1 MKTKLLLTLLATGL
15 GGVAAAP
22 NAETSWPTLP
32 SDLQRIGHSPA
43 LFDQTLFF
51 GSMGRRL
58 YAVPAGNGKEIWN
71 YEFVKG
77 SWTSPLVYGRLVM
90 HGARDENFH
99 PVHAYDGEGA
109 LAAATR
115 SAIATKSLPPES
127 KVISLFNRTN
137 LSGLYTW
144 LVDTKYEDPRR
155 VFTVTNGMLR
165 ISGEGLGYI
174 ATQDSYSDYLLRVEF
189 QWGHRNWAWG
199 DRIGKARDSGIFLH
213 SVGPDGN
220 SHDGQ
225 GAFRA
230 AIECNLFQGATGDF
244 LLIRGNAAD
253 GSLLSPRLTA
263 EVAEARDADNW
274 PFWKKGGARVRLERW
289 GRLNWF
295 GKDPQWQ
302 DRVDFRGANDV
313 EKPPGEWNLIESICR
328 SNRIQIWL
336 NGVLVNEAFEV
347 WPTRGPILLQCEGSE
362 IFVRKFELQLL
373 E

>member
-1 MKTKLLLTLLATGL
+1 MWLAALTAW
-15 GGVAAAP
+15 VAAAGNLFADTP
-22 NAETSWPTLP
+22 NAEATDPL
-32 SDLQRIGHSPA
+32 
-43 LFDQTLFF
+43 
-51 GSMGRRL
+51 
-58 YAVPAGNGKEIWN
+58 VPA
-71 YEFVKG
+71 
-77 SWTSPLVYGRLVM
+77 
-90 HGARDENFH
+90 A
-99 PVHAYDGEGA
+99 
-109 LAAATR
+109 
-115 SAIATKSLPPES
+115 
-127 KVISLFNRTN
+127 KVISLFNTTN
-137 LSGLYTW
+137 LAGLYPW
-144 LVDTKYEDPRR
+144 LGDTKYKDPRR

-174 ATQDSYSDYLLRVEF
+174 ATHDSYSNYLLRVEF
-189 QWGHRNWAWG
+189 KWGQRNWAWG

-213 SVGPDGN
+213 SQGPDGN

-225 GAFRA
+225 GAFKA

-295 GKDPQWQ
+295 GKDRQWE

-313 EKPPGEWNLIESICR
+313 EKPPGEWNLVECLCR
-328 SNRIQIWL
+328 SNHIQIRL
-336 NGVLVNEAFEV
+336 NGVLVNEAFDV
-347 WPTRGPILLQCEGSE
+347 WPTCGPILLQCEGSE
-362 IFVRKFELQLL
+362 IYVRKFELQLL